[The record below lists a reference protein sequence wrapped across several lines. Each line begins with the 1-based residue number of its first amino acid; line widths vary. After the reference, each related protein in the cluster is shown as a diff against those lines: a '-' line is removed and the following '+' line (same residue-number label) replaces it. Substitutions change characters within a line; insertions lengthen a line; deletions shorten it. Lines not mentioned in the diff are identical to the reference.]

1 MKKATVA
8 KKIGQR
14 IASRPSNEE
23 RVSCLTFRSQATA
36 SRRRFAS

>member
-14 IASRPSNEE
+14 IARKLSKDDLD
-23 RVSCLTFRSQATA
+23 SCLNW
-36 SRRRFAS
+36 